1 MNKKTVL
8 LLGLTATTT
17 MAAVG
22 VALLGDKEVNQR
34 AFAQDAEPGRY
45 VAVIDANNRL
55 RPTGD
60 TDRYGFRLH
69 NGEEYGYFYS
79 SDGERLDINP
89 TGAYSDYAFAWD
101 NPDGTSKYCEIFFR
115 DFGNTRTYE
124 IDGKVRA
131 LRGFPGI
138 KKVTTVYLNP
148 SNIRV
153 DDTRPTTAWGFTT
166 ETDEKTGLITEIATA
181 PENLGTIDY
190 TTWTTRSV
198 GTIYIKSIT
207 IEYTCA

>member
-34 AFAQDAEPGRY
+34 AFAQDVEPGRY
-45 VAVIDANNRL
+45 VAVIDANNRIK
-55 RPTGD
+55 TTSD
-60 TDRYGFRLH
+60 SDRYGFRLH
-69 NGEEYGYFYS
+69 NGEEYGLFYTQV
-79 SDGERLDINP
+79 GERLDISP

-115 DFGNTRTYE
+115 DFGNSRSYE

-138 KKVTTVYLNP
+138 KKVTTVYKNP

-153 DDTRPTTAWGFTT
+153 DNTRPSSAWGLTT
-166 ETDEKTGLITEIATA
+166 ETDEKTGLITEVTTA
-181 PENLGTIDY
+181 PANLGTTDGI
-190 TTWTTRSV
+190 TWCSREV